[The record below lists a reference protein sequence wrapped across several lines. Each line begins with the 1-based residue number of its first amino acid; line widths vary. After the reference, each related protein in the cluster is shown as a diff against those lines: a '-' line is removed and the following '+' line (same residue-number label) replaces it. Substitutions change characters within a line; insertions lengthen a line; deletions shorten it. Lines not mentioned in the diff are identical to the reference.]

1 MSLGDGAKPSM
12 RSRAFRSARLAVRS
26 RVIDERRLE
35 MASTNEGLSASE
47 ATERRRTRLY
57 VACWRIKTHIER
69 LLHPI
74 STASLPLDLATLG
87 DRGTW
92 DEVRGGITIVPKV
105 PPTSGGRRGSEVDRE
120 GTVVGSEV
128 DSEASAAE
136 AGTDSGGV
144 LPSSDFIV

>member
-12 RSRAFRSARLAVRS
+12 RSRYFRSARLAVRS

-69 LLHPI
+69 LVHPI
-74 STASLPLDLATLG
+74 STASFPLDLATLG

-92 DEVRGGITIVPKV
+92 AKVRGGITIVPKV
-105 PPTSGGRRGSEVDRE
+105 SLVLGERRGSEVDGEVTVDGSVVDAEMSAVKAGME
-120 GTVVGSEV
+120 G
-128 DSEASAAE
+128 
-136 AGTDSGGV
+136 
-144 LPSSDFIV
+144 